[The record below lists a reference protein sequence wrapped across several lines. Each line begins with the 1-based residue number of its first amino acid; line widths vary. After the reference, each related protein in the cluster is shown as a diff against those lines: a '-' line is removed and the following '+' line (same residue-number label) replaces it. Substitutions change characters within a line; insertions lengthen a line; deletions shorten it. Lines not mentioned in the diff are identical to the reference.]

1 MRRSLLW
8 KLLGINILVIGIA
21 VTVAAMSI
29 RGLAD
34 VIFSN
39 LMKEF
44 HIQVEGMHDAF
55 VAAMTQSL
63 FQASLIAGGIGLLLS
78 LVLFR
83 EVVRPL
89 RGMMAM
95 AARIASGDYGARAPV
110 TSADEV
116 GGLAESLNRMTA
128 ALETLERLRKDLVA
142 NVAHELRT
150 PLANLR
156 GYLEAIHDEVT
167 PASAATIGMLHE
179 EVMRLVRLVEALQEL
194 SMFDAQLPRVRT
206 AAVEIG
212 ALVRRLLDLRRGEFA
227 AKGIT
232 LHSDVAVNGPIQA
245 DPDLLSQALHNLID
259 NALKYTPAGGGVTV
273 RVAEN
278 GQSVRLAVTNSGEGI
293 AAEDLPFIF
302 ERFYRGEKSRSRTS
316 GGAGIGLA
324 IVKEVARVHG
334 GEVGAMSEGG
344 ETMVWLTLDRS
355 SRQVPAPAQ
364 AS

>member
-8 KLLGINILVIGIA
+8 KLVGINILVVGIA
-21 VTVAAMSI
+21 IAAAAMSI
-29 RGLAD
+29 GRLAD
-34 VIFSN
+34 VIFAN
-39 LMKEF
+39 LMAEF
-44 HIQVEGMHDAF
+44 HIQVEGMHAMF
-55 VAAMTQSL
+55 VAAMTRSL
-63 FQASLIAGGIGLLLS
+63 IEASLIAGGIGLLLS

-89 RGMMAM
+89 RGMRAM
-95 AARIASGDYGARAPV
+95 AARIASGDYAARAPV
-110 TSADEV
+110 TSSDEV
-116 GGLAESLNRMTA
+116 GGLAESLNQMSA

-156 GYLEAIHDEVT
+156 GYLEAVRDDVT
-167 PASAATIGMLHE
+167 PASAETIGMLHE
-179 EVMRLVRLVEALQEL
+179 EVMRLVRLVEALHEL
-194 SMFDAQLPRVRT
+194 STFDAQLPRVR
-206 AAVEIG
+206 AVAVDVG

-227 AKGIT
+227 ARGIA
-232 LHSDVAVNGPIQA
+232 LHSDVTVNGPVQA
-245 DPDLLSQALHNLID
+245 DPDMLSQALHNLID
-259 NALKYTPAGGGVTV
+259 NALKYTPSAGGVTV
-273 RVAEN
+273 RVADE

-293 AAEDLPFIF
+293 TAEDLPYIF

-334 GEVGAMSEGG
+334 GEVGANSQRG
-344 ETMVWLTLDRS
+344 ETTVWLTLDAS
-355 SRQVPAPAQ
+355 SRPNPAPAK